1 MSLLRNITSGL
12 MSLFRRER
20 VDRELDEELG
30 AYLEMAAGEKMK
42 QGMSR
47 KESLRAVRLE
57 RGSLEVT
64 KEIVRSATWESF
76 LETCWQDLRFAI
88 RMLRKSPAF
97 TIVAILTLAFG
108 IGANTAIFTLL
119 HASLWRPLPVKDP
132 QGIFHLM
139 RTSSEGEFSYSYPLF
154 QQLSKIAASWGEM
167 FATETVSS
175 RKFSL
180 DTQST
185 ERIVGEAVSANFFSV
200 LHVEPILGRVLEPQD
215 DNALGGSHFAVL
227 SHGFWVRRFQ
237 SDAAIL
243 GKRIFYDEVPCTVVG
258 VAQPGF
264 FGIEPEVSVDVWV
277 PVTAASANR
286 GWRPDPNINWLRLLL
301 RLRPGVDVSKAQA
314 MFETAFRA
322 HVADT
327 LMPGASP
334 RWKCM
339 LEGQHVTL
347 RPARSGLAST
357 GRKYEKPL
365 LVLLAVVMVV
375 LLISCANIANLILA
389 RNAAR
394 RQEIM
399 VRLALGASRGRIA
412 WQLFTEH
419 FLLSFVGAVCAIFL
433 SVWGTRLLLSL
444 LPPSPLPLAFDLRPD
459 FERQRQWR
467 WWK

>member
-1 MSLLRNITSGL
+1 
-12 MSLFRRER
+12 
-20 VDRELDEELG
+20 
-30 AYLEMAAGEKMK
+30 
-42 QGMSR
+42 
-47 KESLRAVRLE
+47 
-57 RGSLEVT
+57 
-64 KEIVRSATWESF
+64 
-76 LETCWQDLRFAI
+76 
-88 RMLRKSPAF
+88 
-97 TIVAILTLAFG
+97 
-108 IGANTAIFTLL
+108 
-119 HASLWRPLPVKDP
+119 
-132 QGIFHLM
+132 M
-139 RTSSEGEFSYSYPLF
+139 RTSSEGDFAGEFSYSFPLF
-154 QQLSKIAASWGEM
+154 QQFSKIADSWGEM

-243 GKRIFYDEVPCTVVG
+243 GKRIFYDEVPYTVVG

-277 PVTAASANR
+277 PVTAASADG

-301 RLRPGVDVSKAQA
+301 RLQPGVDVSKAQA

-334 RWKCM
+334 RWKSM

-365 LVLLAVVMVV
+365 LVLLAVAMVV

-419 FLLSFVGAVCAIFL
+419 FLLSFAGAVCAIFL

-444 LPPSPLPLAFDLRPD
+444 LP
-459 FERQRQWR
+459 
-467 WWK
+467 